1 MPFYAPL
8 VVSLS
13 MSTTARSVLARTGPT
28 SSRRDEAT
36 TGEGSL
42 GRSDWLALAVWV
54 GLILIGHLWVGRAN
68 ESHETKLL
76 APPLFGDF
84 DLRLS
89 WRVLPAAAFA
99 LAVVMLGPRLAR
111 RLTWRGALL
120 YSVAGL
126 ALWAVAL
133 SFVDGADVDGSAAQ
147 LQRLPRQPPGRG
159 VPARLLEHL
168 RPNPR
173 ELLHSRPGPS
183 ARHDLAS
190 GGTRPRVWEA
200 PRAAAL
206 VIGVGASASAAAL
219 VAVRNLAGED
229 RARACAPFLVL
240 VPAAVWVATSADALF
255 MGVSAWGVALM
266 VVATSRS
273 DHAGDLCA
281 VGGGALLGAGLFL
294 SYGIAPLGAVVL
306 AVALARRR
314 VRPLLIGA
322 AAVIIVVA
330 LFAAGGF
337 WWWDGLASTL
347 ERYRVGVARNRPLAP
362 FFVSNL
368 AALALVLGPAFAV
381 ALVRL
386 KDARVWLLCGT
397 AVLSV
402 VLADLSGL
410 SKGEV
415 ERIWLPFVPWLIVA
429 TSVLAARRRRW
440 LLGAQALTALVLQV
454 GVRSPW

>member
-1 MPFYAPL
+1 
-8 VVSLS
+8 

-54 GLILIGHLWVGRAN
+54 GLILIGHLWVGRVN

-133 SFVDGADVDGSAAQ
+133 SFVDGADALTAPLRNSNDYLVNLPAVESLQGFLSTYDQTLASYSIHAQ
-147 LQRLPRQPPGRG
+147 GHPPGMI
-159 VPARLLEHL
+159 LLL
-168 RPNPR
+168 VALDRVG
-173 ELLHSRPGPS
+173 L
-183 ARHDLAS
+183 
-190 GGTRPRVWEA
+190 GGAAW
-200 PRAAAL
+200 AAAL